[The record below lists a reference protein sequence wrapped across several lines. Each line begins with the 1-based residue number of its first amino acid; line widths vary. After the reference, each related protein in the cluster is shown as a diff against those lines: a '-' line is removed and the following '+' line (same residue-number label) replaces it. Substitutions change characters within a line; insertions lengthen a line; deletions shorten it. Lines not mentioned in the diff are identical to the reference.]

1 MSIRPLGNG
10 TWELSLYLPGN
21 RRDKNRRI
29 KRRFD
34 DETVATNWHSR
45 LKLAMQLG
53 GTTLRDVL
61 AELNGL
67 RQAASILVSEL
78 LDRYYDEY
86 AKLRNRARGLPTK
99 FSRIGILKAELGHLV
114 AAELLDTDISRY
126 ESARRKLGRSNASI
140 NRETSILRH
149 ACNWGVRAHLLP
161 VNPLRDHEKLP
172 EPRKLPRRDLETA
185 IAKVFEKIPET
196 HKPVFIFLYETGARK
211 SHGLGLKHTDVLLE
225 EQLAEL
231 PRIKEC
237 PPQYLGLT
245 ARAIEAIKSVPRIPG
260 CDYVFYNPNTL
271 TRWMDCRKAWETARE
286 AAGFKD
292 LRIKDL
298 RTAFGSRLSDLEGLE
313 KHAIQTMM
321 NHSSIRTTEE
331 RYAFHD
337 QKKAIRRA
345 LKLIDGGRKEGAA

>member
-34 DETVATNWHSR
+34 DEAVATSWNTR
-45 LKLAMQLG
+45 LKLATQLG
-53 GTTLRDVL
+53 GTMLRDVL

-67 RQAASILVSEL
+67 RQAASLTVTEL
-78 LDRYYDEY
+78 LDRYYEEY
-86 AKLRNRARGLPTK
+86 AKLRNRKGGLPTK
-99 FSRIGILKAELGHLV
+99 FSRIGMLKADLGHLV

-126 ESARRKLGRSNASI
+126 EAGRRRLGRSNASI

-149 ACNWGVRAHLLP
+149 ACNWGMRAHLLP
-161 VNPLRDHEKLP
+161 VNPLAQHQKLE
-172 EPRKLPRRDLETA
+172 EPKKLPRKDLEAA
-185 IAKVFEKIPET
+185 IAAVFAKLPET
-196 HKPVFIFLYETGARK
+196 HKPVFDFLYETGCRK
-211 SHGLGLKHTDVLLE
+211 GNALALKHSDLILE

-231 PRIKEC
+231 SQTKTGR
-237 PPQYLGLT
+237 PQYLGLT
-245 ARAIEAIKSVPRIPG
+245 AKAIAAIKSVPRIPG

-271 TRWMDCRKAWETARE
+271 TRWMDCRRVWETARE

-298 RTAFGSRLSDLEGLE
+298 RTAFASRLSDLEGLE
-313 KHAIQTMM
+313 KHAIQTML

-345 LKLIDGGRKEGAA
+345 LKLIDGGKKEGIA